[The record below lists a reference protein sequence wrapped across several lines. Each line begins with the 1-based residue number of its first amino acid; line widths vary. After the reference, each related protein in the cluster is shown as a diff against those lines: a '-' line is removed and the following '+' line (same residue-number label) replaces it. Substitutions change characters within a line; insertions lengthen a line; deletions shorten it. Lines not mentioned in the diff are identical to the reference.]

1 MENQETIEYIRKHM
15 GGGYSEAT
23 IRQHFLAYGW
33 SQAKV
38 DGVFAQYHQFTAKP
52 TAAKGRRHLPRPQLK
67 KQAKQRLVRFSLAM
81 VVLAVA
87 AVLLVV
93 WRSKKSDPAV
103 VAPVQLTYQQR
114 QTLDIN
120 TLAGA
125 IGQYANANNALPLS
139 LSVEPDNITLVM
151 CGKICDPATSQITQ
165 LSVYKAD
172 NVHIESYVAGLTVP
186 DIQTVYL
193 VPGGRCAKGGGLGNA
208 TAAPRAMVLLYAI
221 SSGAS
226 FSQRCVTL

>member
-1 MENQETIEYIRKHM
+1 MENQETIEYIRKHV
-15 GGGYSEAT
+15 GGGHSEAT

-38 DGVFAQYHQFTAKP
+38 DGVFADYHRSIAPSAVT
-52 TAAKGRRHLPRPQLK
+52 KGRRHLPRPQLK
-67 KQAKQRLVRFSLAM
+67 KQAKRRLVRFSLAI

-87 AVLLVV
+87 AVLLPA
-93 WRSKKSDPAV
+93 WLTKKS
-103 VAPVQLTYQQR
+103 APVAVTPPQLTYQQK

-125 IGQYANANNALPLS
+125 IGQYANANDALPLS
-139 LSVEPDNITLVM
+139 LSVEPDDTTLVM

-172 NVHIESYVAGLTVP
+172 KVHIESYVAGLTVP

-208 TAAPRAMVLLYAI
+208 TAAPRAMVLLYAV

-226 FSQRCVTL
+226 FSQRCLTL